1 MSLVP
6 PAEQPELR
14 RAVGEARIDKCDE
27 LRVEAEAV
35 REIVEMYAAAN
46 AEDEGADAAAAAE
59 ATKRSASALLLCHGP
74 ERDMLERKIGMLLD
88 YLGAQPAG
96 AQAAGAMPE
105 E

>member
-1 MSLVP
+1 MGCLHWQR
-6 PAEQPELR
+6 EQLER
-14 RAVGEARIDKCDE
+14 
-27 LRVEAEAV
+27 RVED
-35 REIVEMYAAAN
+35 AAAN

-96 AQAAGAMPE
+96 AQAAGPQTKLPDQALFRSGRRDLGP
-105 E
+105 